1 MKRTL
6 VGQITLAIIMLTIL
20 ASGCS
25 RRMMDYT
32 IISSKN
38 MQLQIPSDAVG
49 ERVEG
54 KDEVWVVIIPFGVP
68 NIKEAVDRAIE
79 SAGPGYDA
87 LIDGV
92 LYQTT
97 HYYVLAS
104 KIGYRIE
111 GTPIR
116 TSLVSLESTGEHGNR
131 PVIYHSSRGISN
143 EGALSNLKIVRE

>member
-6 VGQITLAIIMLTIL
+6 VRQITLAIMLMIL

-49 ERVEG
+49 PRVEG
-54 KDEVWVVIIPFGVP
+54 KDEVWIIIIPFGTP

-97 HYYVLAS
+97 RYYVLAA

-116 TSLVSLESTGEHGNR
+116 TSLVSLQSTGEHGNR
-131 PVIYHSSRGISN
+131 PVIYHSSHGISN
-143 EGALSNLKIVRE
+143 EDTLSNLKIIRE

>member
-6 VGQITLAIIMLTIL
+6 AGPITLIIMLMIL
-20 ASGCS
+20 SSGCS

-38 MQLQIPSDAVG
+38 MQLQIPEEAMG
-49 ERVEG
+49 PRVEG

-87 LIDGV
+87 LMDGV
-92 LYQTT
+92 LYETT
-97 HYYVLAS
+97 YYYVLAA

-116 TSLVSLESTGEHGNR
+116 TSLVTLESRGEHGNL
-131 PVIYHSSRGISN
+131 PVVYHSSHGISN
-143 EGALSNLKIVRE
+143 EDTLSNLKIIRK

>member
-6 VGQITLAIIMLTIL
+6 VGQITLVMMLMIL

-49 ERVEG
+49 PRVEG
-54 KDEVWVVIIPFGVP
+54 KDEVWVIIIPLGTP

-97 HYYVLAS
+97 RYYVLAS

-116 TSLVSLESTGEHGNR
+116 TSLVSFESTGEHGNR
-131 PVIYHSSRGISN
+131 PVIYHSSHGISN
-143 EGALSNLKIVRE
+143 EDTLSNLKIVRE

>member
-6 VGQITLAIIMLTIL
+6 VGQITLVMMLMIL

-38 MQLQIPSDAVG
+38 MQLQIPSDAMG
-49 ERVEG
+49 PRVEG
-54 KDEVWVVIIPFGVP
+54 RDEVWVVIVPFGTP

-92 LYQTT
+92 LYQTMS
-97 HYYVLAS
+97 YYVLAS
-104 KIGYRIE
+104 KIGFRVE

-116 TSLVSLESTGEHGNR
+116 TSVVSLESTGEHGNR
-131 PVIYHSSRGISN
+131 PVIYHSSHGISN
-143 EGALSNLKIVRE
+143 EDTLSNLKIVRE